1 MHVLTHLWS
10 IVSTVAYWRFLYR
23 IFQEFSR
30 PKYTVAAPTWQTKEH
45 DKIANS
51 MEVYEFFSQH
61 QRGEHGEQSDCIAAK
76 VKGTVPRDQAWF
88 SRHFSYPA

>member
-1 MHVLTHLWS
+1 
-10 IVSTVAYWRFLYR
+10 
-23 IFQEFSR
+23 
-30 PKYTVAAPTWQTKEH
+30 
-45 DKIANS
+45 

-61 QRGEHGEQSDCIAAK
+61 QRGEHGEQSDYIAAK